1 MRKYYMNVL
10 KLFFYNRL
18 IITRETMRLTQS
30 QMSELLAMDER
41 SYIELDHGKSCCSAV
56 TLILFLIYCCDE
68 PMQFLIDL
76 KNEFEKSADHV
87 A

>member
-1 MRKYYMNVL
+1 MRNYYMNVL

-18 IITRETMRLTQS
+18 IIARETLHLTQS

-68 PMQFLIDL
+68 PMQFLLDL
-76 KNEFEKSADHV
+76 KKEFEKGIDHV